1 MMTRQIPGI
10 VAFSDRLYRLLMW
23 LYPADHRREYG
34 PLMAQVFRDQCR
46 TAYLRDGA
54 SGVLWVWFPLVV
66 DLAVS
71 LTEEHRRKGFSMSKE
86 SFARFSSPLLMLGGL
101 AWVLSSYSQFQ
112 PGSHYNYWGIYQLSI
127 AMISPAFL
135 LTGAGVIGIQ
145 VRYRAQLGRVG
156 QVALVAA
163 VLGSALAAISILL
176 MTFVNDKWWN
186 GAMVGF
192 MLQSASLLIFGI
204 ASLRSTVMGIRSG
217 LLLVIGIIGLLPMTR
232 LIEAETGGFTWR
244 TFIIMLV
251 MGLSWIAF
259 GFSIRAE
266 RPQTQAVGA

>member
-1 MMTRQIPGI
+1 MTKQIPGI
-10 VAFSDRLYRLLMW
+10 VTFSDSLYRLLLW
-23 LYPADHRREYG
+23 LYPAEHRREYG

-46 TAYLRDGA
+46 AAFMCDGA
-54 SGVLWVWFPLVV
+54 WGVLWVWFPLVV

-71 LTEEHRRKGFSMSKE
+71 LIEEHRRKGFSMSKE
-86 SFARFSSPLLMLGGL
+86 SFARFSGPLLMLGGL

-112 PGSHYNYWGIYQLSI
+112 PGSHYSYRGIYQLSI
-127 AMISPAFL
+127 AMISPGFL
-135 LTGAGVIGIQ
+135 LTGAGLIGLQ
-145 VRYRAQLGRVG
+145 VRYGAQLGRVG
-156 QVALVAA
+156 QVTLVAA
-163 VLGSALAAISILL
+163 ALGSVLAAISTLL

-204 ASLRSTVMGIRSG
+204 ASLRSTVMGIRSR
-217 LLLVIGIIGLLPMTR
+217 LLLVIGIIGLLPMTG

-251 MGLSWIAF
+251 MGLSWIVV
-259 GFSIRAE
+259 GYGVRADQ
-266 RPQTQAVGA
+266 PHTQAAQA